1 MSSSTPQTQTE
12 ASSAP
17 RWDLESIFPGGSA
30 SRKFA
35 DFRKQVQL
43 DLTALEDE
51 ASKRLVNDA
60 GDAMRKAWTSFTVR
74 LQNVS
79 ERTSEIES
87 FAGCLISQDVTD
99 DAAAAIVA
107 ESDLL
112 MSRLKNLQ
120 TSLES
125 YAGSIDDAAWK
136 TFLADPAFAGIGYYL
151 DQIRLRG
158 REKMAPELEQL
169 AEELSVNGY
178 HAWNRLYDKMAGDLT
193 VDFDGTDQ
201 SETISLGQLTMY
213 LSNSRREIR
222 KMAMDRLNEAWESR
236 ANLSAMA
243 LNAQGGFRLSLY
255 RNRKWDGFLHEP
267 LTSGHMKRET
277 LDAMWAAVADGVKR
291 LAPYIEAKKK
301 HLDIKDFCWYDQE
314 APVGTSNRSFQFDEA
329 GRFIVEQL
337 ADFSPEMADYTKM
350 AIDKNWIEAE
360 NRAGKAGGGFCTG
373 LPIQKET
380 RIFMTWGNEYA
391 HLLTLAHELGH
402 AYHAWVLRDS
412 PFWATHYPMNLA
424 ETASTFNE
432 LRVTDAAL
440 KASTDDGERLMLLD
454 QKLQN
459 GFTMFCNLRSR
470 FLFDSAFY
478 TERAKGVVPRAR
490 LDELMVNAQREAFG
504 GILADPDGFHPLF
517 WSSKLH
523 FFITTQPFYNFPYV
537 FGYLFANGVYSQALA
552 EGSSFADRYRNLLLD
567 TGSMSCEDVARK
579 HLDADLTSKAFW
591 DSAVDRI
598 IADVEPFVEIAG
610 RT

>member
-1 MSSSTPQTQTE
+1 MSSSSEAQTE
-12 ASSAP
+12 TSSAP

-30 SRKFA
+30 SGPFSE
-35 DFRKQVQL
+35 FRKQLQL
-43 DLTALEDE
+43 DLTGLEAMADKL
-51 ASKRLVNDA
+51 SNDA
-60 GDAMRKAWTSFTVR
+60 GDEMRKAWISFTVC
-74 LQNVS
+74 LQDLA
-79 ERTSEIES
+79 ERTFEIEA
-87 FAGCLISQDVTD
+87 FADCLISQDVTD
-99 DAAAAIVA
+99 DAAAAIMA

-112 MSRLKNLQ
+112 VSRLSNLE

-125 YAGSIDDAAWK
+125 YACSIDDEKWK
-136 TFLADPAFAGIGYYL
+136 LFLADPTLSGIEYYL
-151 DQIRLRG
+151 DLVRVRG
-158 REKMAPELEQL
+158 REQMTPELEKL

-193 VDFDGTDQ
+193 VDFDGTGQ

-222 KMAMDRLNEAWESR
+222 QKAMQRLNEAWESR
-236 ANLSAMA
+236 AHMSAMA

-255 RNRKWDGFLHEP
+255 KNRKWDSFLHEP

-277 LDAMWAAVADGVKR
+277 LDAMWAAVADGVER
-291 LAPYIEAKKK
+291 LTPYIEAKKK
-301 HLDIKDFCWYDQE
+301 LLGIKDFCWYDQE
-314 APVGTSNRSFQFDEA
+314 APVGASERSFQFEEA
-329 GRFIVEQL
+329 GRFIIEQL
-337 ADFSPEMADYTKM
+337 ADFSSEMAEFTKM
-350 AIDKNWIEAE
+350 AIDKKWIEAE
-360 NRAGKAGGGFCTG
+360 NRPGKAGGGFCTG

-402 AYHAWVLRDS
+402 AYHAWVLRES
-412 PFWATHYPMNLA
+412 PFWATNYPMNLA

-440 KASTDDGERLMLLD
+440 KASTDKGERLMLLD

-459 GFTMFCNLRSR
+459 GFGMFCNLRSR

-478 TERAKGVVPRAR
+478 TERAKGVVPKAR

-504 GILADPDGFHPLF
+504 GILADPQGFHPLF

-537 FGYLFANGVYSQALA
+537 FGFLFANGVYGQALA
-552 EGSSFADRYRNLLLD
+552 EGSSFAARYKNLLLD
-567 TGSMSCEDVARK
+567 TGRMSCEDVASK
-579 HLDADLTSKAFW
+579 HLDADLTQQAFW

-598 IADVEPFVEIAG
+598 IADVEPFVEIAKAV
-610 RT
+610 